1 MGEDGQV
8 VVVEDTM
15 VADGGGSDNDDGDI
29 LWSEGINNS
38 LPMMPRGRRPPN
50 QLVLVIIYGVLFCSI
65 SLLRTRGV
73 GAGCGGE
80 DE

>member
-1 MGEDGQV
+1 MEED
-8 VVVEDTM
+8 
-15 VADGGGSDNDDGDI
+15 DNDDGDI

-38 LPMMPRGRRPPN
+38 LPMMPIWRRPPN

-65 SLLRTRGV
+65 SLLRPRGV